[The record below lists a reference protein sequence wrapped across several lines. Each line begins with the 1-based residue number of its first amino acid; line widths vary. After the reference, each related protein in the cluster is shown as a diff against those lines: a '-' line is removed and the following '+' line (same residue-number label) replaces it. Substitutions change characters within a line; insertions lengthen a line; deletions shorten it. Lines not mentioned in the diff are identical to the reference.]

1 MPVSPE
7 ATGRKLGRL
16 EKVFFLGLALY
27 LPLRWAAPAS
37 PLTAVFPLALYIIGV
52 VLLFR
57 FSRVFITRILWRL
70 RNRLMIAYLFIA
82 VVPVVLIL
90 ALAGLSVRGI
100 TGQMASYIINT
111 ELERR
116 TGMLR
121 HAAHTLVRTPA
132 PERSEA
138 LSRLGPFLS
147 RTFPN
152 VEVLIDG
159 DAQARYPASN
169 ALAPP
174 PAGWED
180 AAGVVVREGRIYC
193 WAHAVSGAARA
204 TITAPLTHEFL
215 TGLASGLGSISLV
228 TTGSVPGAPPRIIRL
243 DETKGTRRDRIPP
256 PSNWADIE
264 VPGYYPFPIMLWERP
279 GESENVSIY
288 VQTRLSAVLSLVL
301 GHNLIG
307 ERFEVVQAAWWL
319 FLLTS
324 GMFLIMEIASLIIGV
339 SITRTI
345 TTAVHELYQGTERV
359 KEGDFSHRIPVRGN
373 DQLAELGVSF
383 NTMTANLERLIVVA
397 KEKERLQ
404 SELEIAREVQNQ
416 LFPRAAPDLKSLRLT
431 GICNPA
437 RTVSGDYYDFM
448 PVLDTSLAFA
458 IGDVAGKGISA
469 ALLMAAIQSA
479 TRTQLATGVPAAA
492 AAGNGGGYPAFSTA
506 RLVSMLNKQLYAN
519 TSPEKFATFYFALYD
534 DLSSTLTYT
543 NAGHLPPI
551 LVRNGCPEEL
561 EVTGTVV
568 GAFPFSEYE
577 EKRIQ
582 LVPGDVL
589 VAYTDGVTE
598 PENEYG
604 EMFGEA
610 RLKDL
615 LVRHAASDGGEIIA
629 RVMEAVTEWSGGGE
643 LQDDMTMLV
652 ARRI

>member
-1 MPVSPE
+1 MPVSAE
-7 ATGRKLGRL
+7 APGRRLGRL

-27 LPLRWAAPAS
+27 WPLRWAAPTS
-37 PLTAVFPLALYIIGV
+37 LLMAVYPLALFVLGV
-52 VLLFR
+52 ALLVR
-57 FSRVFITRILWRL
+57 FGRVFAGRILWRL
-70 RNRLMIAYLFIA
+70 RNRLIIAYLFIA

-90 ALAGLSVRGI
+90 VLAGVSIYGI
-100 TGQMASYIINT
+100 TGQVASYIINA

-121 HAAHTLVRTPA
+121 HATTSLLRAPA
-132 PERSEA
+132 AERPEAMR
-138 LSRLGPFLS
+138 RLGAFLS

-152 VEVLIDG
+152 VEILIAG
-159 DAQARYPASN
+159 DAEGRYPESGT
-169 ALAPP
+169 LTPP

-180 AAGVVVREGRIYC
+180 TAGVVVREGHIYC
-193 WAHAVSGAARA
+193 WAHAVSGATRA
-204 TITAPLTHEFL
+204 TITAPVTQEFL

-228 TTGSVPGAPPRIIRL
+228 ATGSVSGAAPRIIRL
-243 DETKGTRRDRIPP
+243 DEAKGARRSRIPP
-256 PSNWADIE
+256 PANWADFE
-264 VPGYYPFPIMLWERP
+264 TRGYYPFPISIWERP
-279 GESENVSIY
+279 GESENVSIF
-288 VQTRLSAVLSLVL
+288 VQTRISAVLGLVL
-301 GHNLIG
+301 GHNLIM
-307 ERFEVVQAAWWL
+307 EKIEWVQLVWAAFL
-319 FLLTS
+319 FTS
-324 GMFLIMEIASLIIGV
+324 GMVLIVEIASLIIGV

-345 TTAVHELYQGTERV
+345 TTAVHELYQGTEHV

-416 LFPRAAPDLKSLRLT
+416 LFPRTAPDLKSLRLT

-448 PVLDTSLAFA
+448 PVLESNLAFA

-479 TRTQLATGVPAAA
+479 TRTQLTTGVPAAA
-492 AAGNGGGYPAFSTA
+492 AAGNGRAQAVFSTA

-534 DLSSTLTYT
+534 DVSGTLTYT

-551 LVRNGCPEEL
+551 LVRDGCPQEL

-568 GAFPFSEYE
+568 GAFPFAEYD

-582 LVPGDVL
+582 LVPGDLL

-615 LVRHAASDGGEIIA
+615 LARHAASDGAEVIA

>member
-1 MPVSPE
+1 MSPE
-7 ATGRKLGRL
+7 ASGRKLGRL
-16 EKVFFLGLALY
+16 EIVFFLGLALY
-27 LPLRWAAPAS
+27 WPLRWAAPAS
-37 PLTAVFPLALYIIGV
+37 PFTALFPLALFVLGV
-52 VLLFR
+52 ALLFR
-57 FSRVFITRILWRL
+57 FSRVFAGRILWRL
-70 RNRLMIAYLFIA
+70 RNRLIIAYLFIA

-90 ALAGLSVRGI
+90 ALAGMSIYGI
-100 TGQMASYIINT
+100 TGQVASYIINA

-121 HAAHTLVRTPA
+121 HTANSLVRA
-132 PERSEA
+132 AAAERPEA
-138 LSRLGPFLS
+138 VKRLGLFLA
-147 RTFPN
+147 RTFPD
-152 VEVLIDG
+152 VEILLSG
-159 DAQARYPASN
+159 DAGGRYPESGT
-169 ALAPP
+169 LAPP
-174 PAGWED
+174 PAGWEN
-180 AAGVVVREGRIYC
+180 ASGVVVREGHIYC
-193 WAHAVSGAARA
+193 WAHAVSGGARA
-204 TITAPLTHEFL
+204 TISAPLTQEFL
-215 TGLASGLGSISLV
+215 TGLASGLGSVSLV
-228 TTGSVPGAPPRIIRL
+228 ATGSVPGAAPRIVRL
-243 DETKGTRRDRIPP
+243 DDAKGARRGRIPP
-256 PSNWADIE
+256 PSNWADFE
-264 VPGYYPFPIMLWERP
+264 VRGYYPFPIMMWDRP
-279 GESENVSIY
+279 GESENVSIF
-288 VQTRLSAVLSLVL
+288 VQTRISAVLSLVL
-301 GHNLIG
+301 GHNLIM
-307 ERFEVVQAAWWL
+307 EKFELVQLAWWL

-324 GMFLIMEIASLIIGV
+324 GLFLIVEIVSLVIGV
-339 SITRTI
+339 SITRSI

-373 DQLAELGVSF
+373 DQLAELGASF

-416 LFPRAAPDLKSLRLT
+416 LFPRSAPDLKSLRLT

-448 PVLDTSLAFA
+448 PVLESSLAFA

-479 TRTQLATGVPAAA
+479 TRTQLTTGVPAAA
-492 AAGNGGGYPAFSTA
+492 AAGNGRGHPVFSTA
-506 RLVSMLNKQLYAN
+506 RMVSMLNKQLYAN

-534 DLSSTLTYT
+534 DVSGNLTYT

-551 LVRNGCPEEL
+551 LVRNGRPEPL

-568 GAFPFSEYE
+568 GAFPFAEYG
-577 EKRIQ
+577 EKRVQ
-582 LVPGDVL
+582 LVPGDLL

-615 LVRHAASDGGEIIA
+615 LVRHAAADGGEIIA

>member
-1 MPVSPE
+1 MPDSPE

-16 EKVFFLGLALY
+16 EKVFFLGLVLY
-27 LPLRWAAPAS
+27 WPLRWAAPTS
-37 PLTAVFPLALYIIGV
+37 PFTAVFPLMLYVLGV

-57 FSRVFITRILWRL
+57 FSRVYITRVLWRL
-70 RNRLMIAYLFIA
+70 RNRLIIAYLFIA

-90 ALAGLSVRGI
+90 ALAGLSIRGI
-100 TGQMASYIINT
+100 TGQMASYIINA

-116 TGMLR
+116 NGMLR
-121 HAAHTLVRTPA
+121 HAANSLVRAPA
-132 PERSEA
+132 PERPE
-138 LSRLGPFLS
+138 LVKRLGPFLS

-152 VEVLIDG
+152 VEVLVHG
-159 DAQARYPASN
+159 DVQGRYPASN
-169 ALAPP
+169 ALAAPP
-174 PAGWED
+174 EGWEN
-180 AAGVVVREGRIYC
+180 AGGVVVREGRIYC

-204 TITAPLTHEFL
+204 TIIAPITHEFL
-215 TGLASGLGSISLV
+215 AGLAPGLGSISLV
-228 TTGSVPGAPPRIIRL
+228 ATGSVPGAPTRIIRL
-243 DETKGTRRDRIPP
+243 EEAKGARRDRIPS

-264 VPGYYPFPIMLWERP
+264 VSGYYPFPIMLWDQP
-279 GESENVSIY
+279 GESENVAIY
-288 VQTRLSAVLSLVL
+288 LQTRLSAVLDLVL
-301 GHNLIG
+301 GHNVIM
-307 ERFEVVQAAWWL
+307 EKFELVQFAWWV
-319 FLLTS
+319 FLITS
-324 GMFLIMEIASLIIGV
+324 GMFLIVEIASLIIGV

-345 TTAVHELYQGTERV
+345 TTAVHELYEGTERV
-359 KEGDFSHRIPVRGN
+359 KEGDFSHRIPVRGS
-373 DQLAELGVSF
+373 DQLAELGASF

-416 LFPRAAPDLKSLRLT
+416 LFPRVAPDLKSLRLT
-431 GICNPA
+431 GVCNAA

-448 PVLDTSLAFA
+448 PILDTGLAFA

-479 TRTQLATGVPAAA
+479 TRTQLAAGIPAAA
-492 AAGNGGGYPAFSTA
+492 GAGNGRSHPVFSSA
-506 RLVSMLNKQLYAN
+506 RLVSTLNKQLYAN
-519 TSPEKFATFYFALYD
+519 TSPEKFATFCFALYD
-534 DLSSTLTYT
+534 DVTSTLTYT

-551 LVRNGCPEEL
+551 LVRDGRTEEL

-568 GAFPFSEYE
+568 GAFPFAEYE
-577 EKRIQ
+577 EKRIR
-582 LVPGDVL
+582 LNPGDLL

-615 LVRHAASDGGEIIA
+615 LVRHAASDGAEIIA
-629 RVMEAVTEWSGGGE
+629 RVMEAVAEWSGGGE